1 MMSDKLIG
9 PKVKIVL
16 AKFLPAIFMDAMRDN
31 AEASVHM
38 FEGKLYKAKFS
49 AGRRN
54 CTSPVWLSIW
64 NWSHH
69 GKIFQSGKLY
79 VKHDKDCFIRYLDSV
94 VWYIKHDSSDYQT
107 LRSNIS
113 NMRTSVSFDFQ
124 TPISYISN
132 TRMSVSSD
140 MQTLRSNIWNTKRS
154 VSSDIQTQEIIHT
167 REGVIHL
174 ISKHRDV
181 IHQTREG
188 VFHLIS
194 KHWEVIYQQTG
205 VSNITY
211 TI

>member
-1 MMSDKLIG
+1 MYVPSLHCNYCHLKLSSSLSGGLIYLLDLYCNGTNPTVRERSAELFSKMMSDKLIG

-38 FEGKLYKAKFS
+38 FEGELYKAKFS

-54 CTSPVWLSIW
+54 CTSLVWLSIW

-124 TPISYISN
+124 T
-132 TRMSVSSD
+132 
-140 MQTLRSNIWNTKRS
+140 L
-154 VSSDIQTQEIIHT
+154 
-167 REGVIHL
+167 
-174 ISKHRDV
+174 
-181 IHQTREG
+181 
-188 VFHLIS
+188 
-194 KHWEVIYQQTG
+194 
-205 VSNITY
+205 
-211 TI
+211 